1 MTVTFKKGEKYELGD
16 TNIVQDS
23 GVSAESGSIEK
34 AFEENTGNGF
44 PYDSFQIQLDEE
56 ANENTV
62 ITAQWSGE
70 SNNTKT
76 FMYVYNTESEEW
88 EKVECKDRQQKVIR

>member
-1 MTVTFKKGEKYELGD
+1 MTPKDEAGDEMTVTFKKGEKYELGD

-62 ITAQWSGE
+62 LQLNGQENQIIPRHLCMCITQ
-70 SNNTKT
+70 N
-76 FMYVYNTESEEW
+76 
-88 EKVECKDRQQKVIR
+88 QKNGRR